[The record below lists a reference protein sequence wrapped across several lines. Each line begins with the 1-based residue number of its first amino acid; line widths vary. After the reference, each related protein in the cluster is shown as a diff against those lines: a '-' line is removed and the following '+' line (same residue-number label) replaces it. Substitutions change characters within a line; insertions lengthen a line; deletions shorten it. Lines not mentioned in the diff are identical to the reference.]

1 MLTQWQQQQLAWCI
15 ESPAGN
21 ADLAKER
28 PRRLSPSADRCQWPA
43 MLMHTVREP
52 RGLAG
57 RTCPLYTPEAFS
69 LRAGPVRWTGVMKT
83 DGTGV

>member
-43 MLMHTVREP
+43 MLMHSEGAKGASRAHV
-52 RGLAG
+52 
-57 RTCPLYTPEAFS
+57 PLYTPEAFS